1 MLVLQVSNW
10 CFDWS
15 CNMFS
20 CHPFWLQALRREPT
34 FGGLSPSAVGG
45 SRAPAVALNRLD
57 IENCLVQLVS
67 QSSLVERSA
76 ENRVLW
82 TAPWTVPWTVPYSLL
97 DLQSLGAPH
106 YVAMSLT
113 RQAKNVFEDR
123 LES

>member
-1 MLVLQVSNW
+1 MPLEG
-10 CFDWS
+10 
-15 CNMFS
+15 
-20 CHPFWLQALRREPT
+20 REP
-34 FGGLSPSAVGG
+34 
-45 SRAPAVALNRLD
+45 PAVALNRLD

-67 QSSLVERSA
+67 QTSLVERSA

-82 TAPWTVPWTVPYSLL
+82 TAPWTVPWTVPFSLL

-123 LES
+123 CANFNTQFRFDVGLGLLPPAALLHLFASR